1 MASIVS
7 RTGETDERGRR
18 FAHSARKPG
27 RAGRGAGVAVRAVYD
42 RLSHLEIDE
51 RLSILR
57 SFATLLTDLGV
68 VIKLRENV
76 AVMGD
81 NVAMTTND
89 TGVSFAG
96 SRSLRASLGPA
107 PRCQLHRLFVRG
119 GVRTPV
125 RNLLT
130 TPARA
135 SLVGER
141 QRLTLR
147 PRPSRRGSFSIF
159 RTAAVGAVGGTWPGD
174 LPLYLPPGR
183 PK

>member
-27 RAGRGAGVAVRAVYD
+27 RAGGGAGVAVRAVYD

-57 SFATLLTDLGV
+57 SFATLLTNLGV
-68 VIKLRENV
+68 VIKSRESV

-89 TGVSFAG
+89 TGASFAG

-107 PRCQLHRLFVRG
+107 PRCQIHRLCTGRG
-119 GVRTPV
+119 PYPRQ
-125 RNLLT
+125 NLLT

-135 SLVGER
+135 LLVGER

-159 RTAAVGAVGGTWPGD
+159 
-174 LPLYLPPGR
+174 
-183 PK
+183 

>member
-27 RAGRGAGVAVRAVYD
+27 RAGGGARVAVRAVYD

-68 VIKLRENV
+68 VIKLRESV

-89 TGVSFAG
+89 TGASFAG

-107 PRCQLHRLFVRG
+107 PRCQIHRLFVRG
-119 GVRTPV
+119 GVRTPIKEPP
-125 RNLLT
+125 R
-130 TPARA
+130 PWRA
-135 SLVGER
+135 PTHIPGER
-141 QRLTLR
+141 VH
-147 PRPSRRGSFSIF
+147 RRARVASMF
-159 RTAAVGAVGGTWPGD
+159 RTAAVGAVGPYGAGSSGASPAQSE
-174 LPLYLPPGR
+174 R
-183 PK
+183 R